1 MNEIPLSILKYRVIG
16 ASTED
21 PEHPLFS
28 ILSQSPTEGWAS
40 VRFSAYPQE
49 ILIQFPN
56 PIRLRQLNI
65 LLHQHRIPSK
75 IDVFHF
81 FPKCYDDFHKDYN
94 SLTYEKVGYVVP
106 SSNMKSGYR
115 SRELK
120 KIYLNVNCLYLKL
133 VFHKCYINI
142 YNTFNQVGLV
152 SLSCLGFNFTPQNI
166 DILYPSR
173 NHEINFF
180 ARNLDTYI
188 PTPVITDVDM
198 DDVCKMK
205 IDELKL
211 KLERANKS
219 ENFDNSKAIFNL
231 IKTIKHIAQKIKT
244 LQELKSKAIG
254 INDYDNA
261 KVFKIEIERL
271 RNYVKTIATDEF
283 DNNSVNEY
291 VYDNAMDD
299 GDIKGD
305 VISNN
310 NNNSSD
316 GKGDDNDNGNGDS
329 QSGID
334 VDNVM
339 TKSQEIRIKQQQK
352 KEMIEENIKQGEDNI
367 QKEKNT
373 DYIVGNVI
381 GKHDIQIVK
390 TDEEGDELQEEMR
403 AMN

>member
-1 MNEIPLSILKYRVIG
+1 
-16 ASTED
+16 
-21 PEHPLFS
+21 
-28 ILSQSPTEGWAS
+28 
-40 VRFSAYPQE
+40 
-49 ILIQFPN
+49 
-56 PIRLRQLNI
+56 
-65 LLHQHRIPSK
+65 
-75 IDVFHF
+75 
-81 FPKCYDDFHKDYN
+81 
-94 SLTYEKVGYVVP
+94 
-106 SSNMKSGYR
+106 
-115 SRELK
+115 
-120 KIYLNVNCLYLKL
+120 
-133 VFHKCYINI
+133 
-142 YNTFNQVGLV
+142 
-152 SLSCLGFNFTPQNI
+152 
-166 DILYPSR
+166 
-173 NHEINFF
+173 
-180 ARNLDTYI
+180 
-188 PTPVITDVDM
+188 VITDVDM

-283 DNNSVNEY
+283 DNNSVDEY

-316 GKGDDNDNGNGDS
+316 GKGDDDDNGNGDS

-334 VDNVM
+334 VDNAM

>member
-1 MNEIPLSILKYRVIG
+1 MNEIPLSVLKYRVIG

-40 VRFSAYPQE
+40 VRFSSYPQE

-56 PIRLRQLNI
+56 PIRLRQLNL

-75 IDVFHF
+75 IDIFHF

-94 SLTYEKVGYVVP
+94 SLTYEKIGYVVP
-106 SSNMKSGYR
+106 SNNMKSNYR

-120 KIYLNVNCLYLKL
+120 KIFLNANCLYLKL

-142 YNTFNQVGLV
+142 YNTFNQVGLI

-188 PTPVITDVDM
+188 PTPTITDNDM
-198 DDVCKMK
+198 DDICKMK

-211 KLERANKS
+211 KLDRANKS

-261 KVFKIEIERL
+261 KVFKLEIERL

-283 DNNSVNEY
+283 DNSIDEY
-291 VYDNAMDD
+291 VYDNAIED
-299 GDIKGD
+299 GDIK
-305 VISNN
+305 SNN
-310 NNNSSD
+310 KSDNYNNNSSEVKD
-316 GKGDDNDNGNGDS
+316 DDNNGSN
-329 QSGID
+329 QSDID
-334 VDNVM
+334 IDNVM
-339 TKSQEIRIKQQQK
+339 TKSQEIRLKQQQK
-352 KEMIEENIKQGEDNI
+352 KEIIEENIKQGEDNI
-367 QKEKNT
+367 QKEKDT